1 MKKSSLAAMLATSIC
16 IAATATPAQ
25 AQTRSYDIA
34 AGGLK
39 PALDAYGRQSGRQII
54 YRADDVRG
62 ARSGGAHGT
71 MHADAA
77 LTQLLRGSGF
87 TYRVDASGAIAIIPG
102 ESEAGSA
109 AADSESAEI
118 IVTGT
123 RIRGVDVPAPAVT
136 VGREQ
141 IRNSGY
147 ASVADIFDDLPQNSR
162 EMSADASI
170 GTGVSDLA
178 LSNAQGAAGI
188 SLRGLGAESTLILL
202 NGHRRAGNVDGR
214 VVDISAIPL
223 AIVDRV
229 EIVTGGR
236 SAIYGSDAV
245 AGVVNLVTRQDFE
258 GMESEFYLGS
268 AAKGGE
274 QIGISHTGGFKSDR
288 GGLVLAYDFRRER
301 NFDIVRAGLGGPSP
315 FDVSLRRFDARPDSK
330 RHSLYAAGHYRVA
343 DAVEIYGDAL
353 YTTDLKRAKLDYTSP
368 FFDFTQDS
376 RIRSRQYSAVLG
388 AKVDMGGGWR
398 LDISGNHGAVRNRED
413 VEDSFGGRKRKTSA
427 RLSEAS
433 AVVDGPLFAI
443 GSREVKAAF
452 GAEYRNEALNNPT
465 LKADRNIVSAFGEL
479 IVPFDIGAGEAEFSL
494 AGRYDRYSDFGSTF
508 NPQAG
513 LVWKPV
519 DGLAIRGAY
528 SRAFRAP
535 PLLSLS
541 LSNQA
546 FLQYA
551 PDPKTGGVTPVL
563 IWLGGN
569 TALRPERAATW
580 SAGFDYSPP
589 SASWL
594 TVAASYFSID
604 YRHRIDQPIEDTSSI
619 LLDEAFFGSLVNR
632 MPADS
637 DARKVIESALSGDLG
652 ASGFI
657 NMTDIDFDPATQN
670 LLDVA
675 PGLVVFDNRRANI
688 GSDKVDGIDG
698 KVDLRFGSGTDKFAV
713 GADGTYYLNSKRRIT
728 PLSPAVDRLNT
739 PGQLVDFRLRG
750 SASWTHGA
758 FGLFGYVNYV
768 DDYRD
773 SFASPERRIGS
784 LTTVDLT
791 ARIDGDQFDNP
802 GPLRGVSVTF
812 SIDNLFDKEPPLF
825 ASSDFGLG
833 YDPANAGPLGRYF
846 AFQVTKRW

>member
-1 MKKSSLAAMLATSIC
+1 MKKPSLVAIFATSIC
-16 IAATATPAQ
+16 AVATPAQ
-25 AQTRSYDIA
+25 AQSRSYDIA

-39 PALDAYGRQSGRQII
+39 STLDAYGWQSGRQVL
-54 YRADDVRG
+54 YRTDDISGVRSDGVRG
-62 ARSGGAHGT
+62 TLDADTALAR
-71 MHADAA
+71 
-77 LTQLLRGSGF
+77 LLRGTGF
-87 TYRVDASGAIAIIPG
+87 TFRVDASGAIAIVPG
-102 ESEAGSA
+102 EGEAGSA

-123 RIRGVDVPAPAVT
+123 RIPGVDVPVPAIT
-136 VGREQ
+136 IRRDQ

-178 LSNAQGAAGI
+178 LSNGQGTTGI
-188 SLRGLGAESTLILL
+188 SLRGLGAESTLVLL

-274 QIGISHTGGFKSDR
+274 RIGISHTGGIKSER

-330 RHSLYAAGHYRVA
+330 RHSLYAAGHYRIA

-353 YTTDLKRAKLDYTSP
+353 YTSDLKRTVLDYTSP
-368 FFDFTQDS
+368 FFDFTQNS

-388 AKVDMGGGWR
+388 AKVDLGGGWH
-398 LDISGNHGAVRNRED
+398 LDVSGNHGAVRNREN
-413 VEDSFGGRKRKTSA
+413 VEDSFGGRYRKTSA
-427 RLSEAS
+427 RLTEAS
-433 AVVDGPLFAI
+433 AVIEGALFAI
-443 GSREVKAAF
+443 GAHEVKAAF
-452 GAEYRNEALNNPT
+452 GAEYRKEELTNPT
-465 LKADRNIVSAFGEL
+465 LNADRNIASAFGEL
-479 IVPFDIGAGEAEFSL
+479 IVPFDIGGGEVEFSA
-494 AGRYDRYSDFGSTF
+494 AGRSDRYSDFGSTF

-513 LVWKPV
+513 LVWKPAA
-519 DGLAIRGAY
+519 GLAIRGAY

-535 PLLSLS
+535 PLLTLS
-541 LSNQA
+541 QSNQA
-546 FLQYA
+546 FLQYV
-551 PDPKTGGVTPVL
+551 PDPKTGGVTPML

-569 TALRPERAATW
+569 AALRPERATTW

-594 TVAASYFSID
+594 TVSASYFSID
-604 YRHRIDQPIEDTSSI
+604 YRHRIDQPIEDTGSA

-637 DARKVIESALSGDLG
+637 DARRVIESALSGDLG

-670 LLDVA
+670 LLDIA

-688 GSDKVDGIDG
+688 GSDKVDGVDTKI
-698 KVDLRFGSGTDKFAV
+698 DLRFGSATDKFSI
-713 GADGTYYLNSKRRIT
+713 GADGTYYLNSKRKIT
-728 PLSPAVDRLNT
+728 PLSPAVNRLNT
-739 PGQLVDFRLRG
+739 PGQLVDFRVRG

-758 FGLFGYVNYV
+758 FALFGYLNYV

-773 SFASPERRIGS
+773 SFTSPERRIGS
-784 LTTVDLT
+784 LTTIDLT

-812 SIDNLFDKEPPLF
+812 NIDNLFDKKPPLF

-833 YDPANAGPLGRYF
+833 YDPANASPLGRYF
-846 AFQVTKRW
+846 ALQVTKRW